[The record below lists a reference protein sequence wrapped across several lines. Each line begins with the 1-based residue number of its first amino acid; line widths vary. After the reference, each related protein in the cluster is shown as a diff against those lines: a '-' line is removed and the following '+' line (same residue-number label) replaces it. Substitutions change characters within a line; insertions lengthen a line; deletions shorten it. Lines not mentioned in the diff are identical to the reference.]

1 MSGRWICRCDS
12 ISPADNVSGSASRQ
26 AVIIDC
32 DPGIDDSIALLWA
45 LSVPERLDVLAITT
59 VAGNASL
66 ECTTRNARIIRE
78 LADRPDVPI
87 HAGCRRPLKRS
98 QVTAGHFHG
107 ASGLGS
113 IIMPEPVLPAETA
126 HAAEAIVSH
135 LHAASPDSVTLV
147 LMGPMTNVAR
157 AMTLDPELATR
168 ARRIVLMGGARRE
181 GGNITASA
189 EYNIF
194 ADPHAAQQVFASG
207 CPITVL
213 GLDAT
218 HQVRVTPERVAGMR
232 GCNRRA
238 ATFAAE
244 LLDFTL
250 QLAAN
255 DHRDGGVP
263 LHDPCTIAW
272 LLEPTLFVT
281 QPASIEVET
290 ESPLTLG
297 HTAVELRVT
306 TERPANAAW
315 TVRAAA
321 AAIFRLMTDNIAR
334 LP

>member
-1 MSGRWICRCDS
+1 M
-12 ISPADNVSGSASRQ
+12 PPQ

-32 DPGIDDSIALLWA
+32 DPGIDDAIALLWA
-45 LSVPERLDVLAITT
+45 LSVPELLEVLAITT
-59 VAGNASL
+59 VAGNAPL
-66 ECTTRNARIIRE
+66 DCTTRNARIIRE
-78 LADRPDVPI
+78 LAHRPDVPI
-87 HAGCRRPLKRS
+87 HAGCARPLQRS
-98 QVTAGHFHG
+98 LVTAGHFHG
-107 ASGLGS
+107 ATGLGS
-113 IIMPEPVLPAETA
+113 IIMPEPAQAAETA
-126 HAAEAIVSH
+126 HAAETIVS
-135 LHAASPDSVTLV
+135 LLQTASPRSVTLV
-147 LMGPMTNVAR
+147 VMGPMTNVAR
-157 AMTLDPELATR
+157 AMTLDPKLAAR
-168 ARRIVLMGGARRE
+168 ARRLVIMGGARRE

-194 ADPHAAQQVFASG
+194 ADPDAAQHVFASG

-218 HQVRVTPERVAGMR
+218 HRVRVTPERVAELR
-232 GCNRRA
+232 ALNRRA
-238 ATFAAE
+238 ATLAAE

-250 QLAAN
+250 QLEAN

-263 LHDPCTIAW
+263 LHDPCTIAC
-272 LLEPTLFVT
+272 LLRPTLFVT

-315 TVRAAA
+315 TVSADAAG
-321 AAIFRLMTDNIAR
+321 IFGLMTEHIAR